1 MCAWMETSR
10 ADTGPSQ
17 IITSGSTVSVRPM
30 RFWRGHLV
38 DLAEPGI
45 EAVPHPVTQEVA
57 RHDNGGQCQ
66 ARELRDMRGVSQ
78 VVTARRDHATKRR
91 AGRRNTGSEKA
102 QRSLCQDQA
111 AR

>member
-1 MCAWMETSR
+1 
-10 ADTGPSQ
+10 
-17 IITSGSTVSVRPM
+17 M

-45 EAVPHPVTQEVA
+45 ETISHPVTQEVS
-57 RHDNGGQCQ
+57 RHDDGGECQ
-66 ARELRDMRGVSQ
+66 AWERRNVRGFSQ
-78 VVTARRDHATKRR
+78 VVTARRDHATERR
-91 AGRRNTGSEKA
+91 AGRRNTSSEKA